1 MVPIPPFG
9 NAEDRV
15 YDTPLAAVFC
25 CDERPDEGDR
35 SKLVF
40 FLLPLPFVDIL
51 TMSDYFSLPWLV
63 LSHATHH
70 RLFMK
75 SVTDVV
81 HADILIH

>member
-51 TMSDYFSLPWLV
+51 TMSDYYATVAITSLYLGWYFLMPLTTVFS
-63 LSHATHH
+63 
-70 RLFMK
+70 
-75 SVTDVV
+75 
-81 HADILIH
+81 